1 MTTTTAGRTNGSR
14 RAEGTPEPGVVPLM
28 PWGDLIVRGAASN
41 PDRDVFVFPGE
52 RRTYSEMVA
61 RAVDVGRALVSMGVR
76 KGDHVG
82 ILMPNC
88 MDFLDVWFGISFV
101 GAVAVPINARFKARE
116 LGYVVENA
124 DLVAIF
130 TSDVVEQH
138 TDYVALL
145 HEALP
150 GLADAPDP
158 TSLTLDAAPR
168 LRHAVLLGA
177 KSAPGFTDRPSF
189 EAMVGRTAATTV
201 HEMRRRVAIRDTAV
215 IFYTSG
221 TTAMPKGCLLDHET
235 LIRVGFNTCR
245 RMGFGDG
252 ERMWDPLPLFH
263 TAATQPIAAV
273 LLARGTYV
281 TMTHFE
287 PGQALRLIR
296 EERITS
302 MFTAFPII
310 AQALLNHP
318 DYTDDTLADVRVTF
332 NVAPPDALKA
342 MQSRMPHTAQVTG
355 FGMTE
360 SGGSVVLS
368 RPEDPPDVRAGAEG
382 APFPGVQIEIRDL
395 VTNEP
400 LPIDERG
407 EIVVRGPQVFQGY
420 FKAPSKNA
428 EVLEPAGWFH
438 TGDLGALD
446 AEGRLHYL
454 GRAKDMLKVG
464 GENVAAI
471 EIESYLAT
479 HPAVSIAAVVG
490 VPDDR
495 YVEVAAAFIELKP
508 GVTATEEEIIA
519 FCTTGM
525 ARFKVPRYVRFV
537 TEWPMSATKVQK
549 FRLRDLLVDEL
560 ASASRG

>member
-1 MTTTTAGRTNGSR
+1 MQ
-14 RAEGTPEPGVVPLM
+14 EPDVSILI
-28 PWGDLIVRGAASN
+28 PWGDLLVRGADLH
-41 PDRDVFVFPGE
+41 PDRDVFVFPE
-52 RRTYSEMVA
+52 DRRTYREMEDRATEVA
-61 RAVDVGRALVSMGVR
+61 TALLAMGIQP
-76 KGDHVG
+76 GDHVG

-88 MDFLDVWFGISFV
+88 MDFLEVWFGLSFI
-101 GAVAVPINARFKARE
+101 GAVCVPINARFKARE
-116 LGYVVENA
+116 LGYVLENA
-124 DLVAIF
+124 DLVALF

-150 GLADAPDP
+150 GLSEADDPFALSLECAPV
-158 TSLTLDAAPR
+158 
-168 LRHAVLLGA
+168 LRSAVLLGS
-177 KSAPGFTDRPSF
+177 KSASGFVDRLGFDALVDPN
-189 EAMVGRTAATTV
+189 RAAEV
-201 HEMRRRVAIRDTAV
+201 HRLRRQVAIRDTAV

-221 TTAMPKGCLLDHET
+221 TTAMPKGCMLDHET
-235 LIRVGFNTCR
+235 LLRVGVNSAD
-245 RMGFGDG
+245 RMQLGDG

-263 TAATQPIAAV
+263 TAATQPLVAV
-273 LLARGTYV
+273 LYRCGTYV

-287 PGQALRLIR
+287 PTQALELIR
-296 EERITS
+296 DERITS

-318 DYTDDTLADVRVTF
+318 GYNDETLANVRVTF
-332 NVAPPDALKA
+332 NVAPPDALKE

-360 SGGSVVLS
+360 TGGSVVFS
-368 RPEDPPDVRAGAEG
+368 RPEEPVDVRSGAEG
-382 APFPGVQIEIRDL
+382 APYPGMQIEIRDL
-395 VTNEP
+395 ETNEA
-400 LPIDERG
+400 LPVGERG

-420 FKAPSKNA
+420 FKAPEKNA
-428 EVLEPAGWFH
+428 EVLEPTGWFH

-471 EIESYLAT
+471 EIESYLAN
-479 HPAVSIAAVVG
+479 HPSVSIAAVVG

-508 GVTATEEEIIA
+508 GHSADEAEIIE
-519 FCTTGM
+519 FCTKGL

-537 TEWPMSATKVQK
+537 TEWPMSATKIQK
-549 FRLRDLLVDEL
+549 FSLRDRLVAE
-560 ASASRG
+560 SSIS